1 MIKYFHELTQEEI
14 DKIPGKT
21 SLKRIAKDYPQPDW
35 CEYPDAT
42 AGAMGCWGLVLGRV
56 RDQGKAY
63 CAQCECNKDWS
74 PKNDPRDD

>member
-1 MIKYFHELTQEEI
+1 MRKYFHELTQEEI
-14 DKIPGKT
+14 EN
-21 SLKRIAKDYPQPDW
+21 LKGSCEKIAKDYPQPDW
-35 CEYPDAT
+35 CEYPDAI

-63 CAQCECNKDWS
+63 CEQCEYNKDWS